1 MRSINLFLKNI
12 PALFFSWS
20 VSRYVL
26 FLIITLVLPYP
37 EGIWLKGDVDL
48 YNFWS
53 QGLVKGI
60 FPIDDSMWQYPP
72 LAGIVFAIPQWIVGN
87 SLTGFIAFMAIFDLL
102 ILITLLTTGLNR
114 FKTNFITTSF
124 HGLSG
129 AWFWVLWPI
138 VMGPLTLTRFD
149 VVPTFFALLA
159 LIALSNKNV
168 RPYLSGLLISI
179 GALVKLWPM
188 LLLFIYPKAVLR
200 KVSASFISTTIL
212 FLLFMSTW
220 SVGFTNFLNNQSS
233 RGLQVESIAA
243 SPFVLAKFLGKNVEY
258 PFQYGSLEVNA
269 QFATQVAFLLNL
281 MTIIVFAII
290 LLLNYQNKLNYLNLV
305 DKALVIVMISIS
317 LSRVFSPQFWVWI
330 GGLAA
335 LALINKETKLK
346 KVIILLTFSAF
357 LTQLI
362 YPGQYIQLLSGDFFA
377 TLLQLTRVTL
387 FVWALILGTKLLLKP
402 TSGKVIEY
410 V

>member
-159 LIALSNKNV
+159 LIALSTKNV
-168 RPYLSGLLISI
+168 RPYLSGFLISI

-200 KVSASFISTTIL
+200 KVSASFISTTVL

-220 SVGFTNFLNNQSS
+220 SVGFANFLNNQSS

-269 QFATQVAFLLNL
+269 QFATQVALLLNL

-346 KVIILLTFSAF
+346 KVIILLTISAF

-402 TSGKVIEY
+402 TSGKVNEY

>member
-114 FKTNFITTSF
+114 FKTNSTTTSF

-159 LIALSNKNV
+159 LIALSTKNV
-168 RPYLSGLLISI
+168 RPYLSGFLISI

-200 KVSASFISTTIL
+200 KTSASFISTTIL

-220 SVGFTNFLNNQSS
+220 SVGFANFLNNQSS

-269 QFATQVAFLLNL
+269 QFATQVALLLNL

-346 KVIILLTFSAF
+346 KVIILLTISAF

-402 TSGKVIEY
+402 TSGKVNEY

>member
-114 FKTNFITTSF
+114 FNTNSTTTSF
-124 HGLSG
+124 YGLSG

-159 LIALSNKNV
+159 LIALSTKNV
-168 RPYLSGLLISI
+168 RPYLSGFLISI

-200 KVSASFISTTIL
+200 KVSASFISTTVL

-220 SVGFTNFLNNQSS
+220 SVGFANFLNNQSS

-269 QFATQVAFLLNL
+269 QFATQVALLLNL

-346 KVIILLTFSAF
+346 KVIILLTISAF

-402 TSGKVIEY
+402 TRGKVIEY